1 MSPRNVDRDMQHRDQ
16 KISDILDSAVYTIAG
31 KGIGATSMKDIAQAA
46 GISIGNLYHY
56 FKSKEELLDVLLKR
70 SQQNYGELVRELER
84 LDEPPLAKLARL
96 TRDWLTVEEN
106 WALTMIRQNV
116 RTSHLISHQI
126 RRDVTDRFTDNL
138 APIASIMAEGQ
149 KRGEIKDGDPTQLAF
164 YLVSLIQG
172 LTLQKA
178 PGYEV
183 PVAVEAQSIVNLF
196 VK

>member
-1 MSPRNVDRDMQHRDQ
+1 M
-16 KISDILDSAVYTIAG
+16 SDILDSAVYTIAG
-31 KGIGATSMKDIAQAA
+31 KGIGATSMKDIAQSA

-84 LDEPPLAKLARL
+84 LDEPPLVKLARL
-96 TRDWLTVEEN
+96 TGDWLTMEEN

-126 RRDVTDRFTDNL
+126 RRGVTDRFTDNL

-149 KRGEIKDGDPTQLAF
+149 RLGEIKDGDPTQLAF

-172 LTLQKA
+172 LTLQRA